1 MRRLAAAAFLAFAA
15 ALVSLAPAS
24 HVRAQGFV
32 FEETERFDVRVV
44 IEDSGTLV
52 VRETIVQQFGSTPR
66 HGIFR
71 FIPNRLRYDD
81 TYDRVYPIDL
91 ISVTTSP
98 GTPDDVETGEQD
110 GNFTIRIGDPD
121 VEITGRHMYEIVYRV
136 EGAMNGFETHDELY
150 WNAIGD
156 RVGAAD
162 PADDRSRGR
171 PRRGDADR
179 VLPGPVRIHA
189 RLRPR
194 GDQERQRRLLAAGSC
209 RRSAR
214 SRSSSRC
221 RRCPS

>member
-15 ALVSLAPAS
+15 ALVSLAPAT

-44 IEDSGTLV
+44 IEDSGTIV

-156 RVGAAD
+156 RWEQLIRRMTVRVDGPVGVTRIACYQGPFGSTLGAIEK
-162 PADDRSRGR
+162 RSRTGMGSS
-171 PRRGDADR
+171 RRR
-179 VLPGPVRIHA
+179 T
-189 RLRPR
+189 
-194 GDQERQRRLLAAGSC
+194 C
-209 RRSAR
+209 RRTAR
-214 SRSSSRC
+214 SPWSSRC